1 MTIDPIAKILIVI
14 GIIFLILGLAWQFGL
29 IQYLRIGRLP
39 GDIYIEKDNFKF
51 YFPLTT
57 GILLSLIVKFL
68 FWIFKS

>member
-14 GIIFLILGLAWQFGL
+14 GIIFLILGLTWQFGL